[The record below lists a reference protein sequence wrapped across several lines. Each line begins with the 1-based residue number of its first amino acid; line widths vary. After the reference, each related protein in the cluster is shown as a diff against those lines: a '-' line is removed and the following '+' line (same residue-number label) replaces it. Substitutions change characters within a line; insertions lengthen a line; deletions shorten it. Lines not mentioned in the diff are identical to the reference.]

1 MDYRIH
7 AWNWINH
14 CVFSIFKRYQGNT
27 IQIYKGEEMNYKN
40 YINNEWCEAESG
52 KTFDVINPYTEKVIA
67 RVPASEDVD
76 VEKAVEAAQVAFKE
90 WGNMTPGNRRDRLK
104 TLAKVSLENAE
115 SLAKTISSE
124 MGKPYKDAL
133 SEIDDLAEYLEYYS
147 ELARDQ
153 VGKIVAPVEKKSM
166 SLVRYE
172 PYGIVG
178 CIIPWNYP
186 LSLMGWKLA
195 PALAAGNT
203 IIMKPSEITSVSI
216 LHWIEVVSG
225 IMPPGVMN
233 VITGYG
239 SEAGEGIVK
248 HPKVPIITFTGSVQ
262 TGKRIA
268 KVAADNLKKVSL
280 ELGGK
285 DPVIVCDD
293 ADIEVAAKGTSWG
306 GFVNSGQVCT
316 SVERVYVYNA
326 VADKFTEALIEEAK
340 KIKLGDPM
348 DKNTDLGPM
357 ASKVQLD
364 NTIEKV
370 NLASK
375 QGARVLIGGNQ
386 PKKLNTGYFY
396 MPTIFDHITPDMDI
410 VTEESFSPVIPIQK
424 VQSLNEAIEMSNA
437 TKYGLG
443 CTIFTRDI
451 ERAMSAADK
460 IKSGTVCINN
470 PLMENIAAP
479 FGGMKQSGIGREHG
493 IEALDEFR
501 EAKHIYI
508 DYDSSNKSWWFG
520 D

>member
-1 MDYRIH
+1 
-7 AWNWINH
+7 
-14 CVFSIFKRYQGNT
+14 
-27 IQIYKGEEMNYKN
+27 MNYKN
-40 YINNEWCEAESG
+40 YINNQWCDAESG
-52 KTFDVINPYTEKVIA
+52 GTFDVINPYTEKVIA
-67 RVPASEDVD
+67 QVPASDEKD
-76 VEKAVEAAQVAFKE
+76 VEKAVVAAQNAFQD
-90 WGNMTPGNRRDRLK
+90 WGKMTPGRRRDFLK
-104 TLAKVSLENAE
+104 DLAKVSLANAE
-115 SLAKTISSE
+115 ELAKTISLE

-133 SEIDDLAEYLEYYS
+133 TEIDDLAEYLEYYS

-166 SLVRYE
+166 SLVKYE
-172 PYGIVG
+172 PYGVVG

-203 IIMKPSEITSVSI
+203 IIMKPSEITSLSI
-216 LHWIEVVSG
+216 LRWVEAVSE

-239 SEAGEGIVK
+239 SEAGEAIVK
-248 HPKVPIITFTGSVQ
+248 HPQVPIITFTGSVK

-268 KVAADNLKKVSL
+268 KVASDNLKKVSL

-293 ADIEVAAKGTSWG
+293 ADIAIAAKGTSWG

-316 SVERVYVYNA
+316 SVERVYVYNNIA
-326 VADKFTEALIEEAK
+326 NKFTEALIEEAK
-340 KIKLGDPM
+340 KIRLGDPM
-348 DKNTDLGPM
+348 DENTDLGPM
-357 ASKVQLD
+357 ASKTQLR

-370 NLASK
+370 DLAKK
-375 QGARVLIGGNQ
+375 QGANILVGGKQ
-386 PKKLNTGYFY
+386 PALDTGYFY
-396 MPTIFDHITPDMDI
+396 MPTIFDQIKSDMDI
-410 VTEESFSPVIPIQK
+410 VTEESFSPVIPVQK
-424 VQSLNEAIEMSNA
+424 VESLDEAIKMSNA

-451 ERAMSAADK
+451 ERAMNAADK

-479 FGGMKQSGIGREHG
+479 FGGMKQSGVGREHG
-493 IEALDEFR
+493 VEALDEFR

-508 DYDSSNKSWWFG
+508 DYNSSNKSWWFG